1 MKLTPL
7 KPVCSIQVT
16 CWQTEDNGKMEV
28 EMAYEGD
35 TTLAS
40 YLLLTAQEKLEEQL
54 TSLDQLSENDCAERP
69 QKKARSHNKKPQ
81 QNKRHDRVVEK
92 ALFCKKPTQSS

>member
-1 MKLTPL
+1 MFAKRKEELCEMKLTPL

-69 QKKARSHNKKPQ
+69 QKKLGATIKSPNKTS
-81 QNKRHDRVVEK
+81 VMT
-92 ALFCKKPTQSS
+92 A